1 MENKIIEY
9 DDRIIGLGEDVAD
22 YMQNELKRII
32 NRNYVFDLIYDLEF
46 FKNAFMKLEKYK
58 DKLVSLK
65 ENPMGG
71 YNIEV
76 LEVE

>member
-9 DDRIIGLGEDVAD
+9 DDRIIGLGEDVAN

-32 NRNYVFDLIYDLEF
+32 NKTYVFDLMYDLEF
-46 FKNAFMKLEKYK
+46 FKNAFEKLEKYR